1 MKSFIQ
7 TTAGIAVMAMAIG
20 AVAGCSSGGDQDGRG
35 AVPSVPAYSEQAT
48 DQASGPA
55 GSAGPSA
62 ALTWAPEDVTPQGL
76 SNPDTEYTV
85 EGLPDDLDETG
96 KEIVAGYVAYDQ
108 ATWDASRVMDGD
120 LSRVEA
126 STTGEALESYKRY
139 YESDQAN
146 GWHHEGQYSMTV
158 QGVSV
163 TDASSGEAS
172 MLVCG
177 NARQERIVTADG
189 QDTGQDIQHTYTR
202 AVTLQ
207 MASGAWVVASSNK
220 IGVDQ
225 C

>member
-35 AVPSVPAYSEQAT
+35 AVPSVPAYTEQAE
-48 DQASGPA
+48 DQASGPV

-85 EGLPDDLDETG
+85 ESLPDDLDETG
-96 KEIVAGYVAYDQ
+96 KEIVAGYVAYDRS
-108 ATWDASRVMDGD
+108 TWEAYRVMDGD

-126 STTGEALESYKRY
+126 STTGEKLESYKRS

-146 GWHHEGQYSMTV
+146 GWHTEGQYSMTV
-158 QGVSV
+158 QQLR
-163 TDASSGEAS
+163 TADADSGEAQ
-172 MLVCG
+172 LIACG
-177 NARQERIVTADG
+177 DERRERAVTDGGEDAG
-189 QDTGQDIQHTYTR
+189 QDNQHTYTT

-207 MASGAWVVASSNK
+207 KVSGAWMVMDENE

>member
-20 AVAGCSSGGDQDGRG
+20 AVAGCSSHSDQNRPD
-35 AVPSVPAYSEQAT
+35 AAPSVPAYSEQAE
-48 DQASGPA
+48 DQASGPV

-62 ALTWAPEDVTPQGL
+62 GLTWAPEDVTPQGL

-85 EGLPDDLDETG
+85 ESLPDDLDETG
-96 KEIVAGYVAYDQ
+96 KEIVAGYVAYDRS
-108 ATWDASRVMDGD
+108 TWEAYRVMDGD

-126 STTGEALESYKRY
+126 STTGEKLESYKRS

-146 GWHHEGQYSMTV
+146 GWHTEGQYSMTV
-158 QGVSV
+158 QQLRT
-163 TDASSGEAS
+163 TDADSGEAQ
-172 MLVCG
+172 LIACG
-177 NARQERIVTADG
+177 DERQERIVTADG
-189 QDTGQDIQHTYTR
+189 QDARSDNQHRYTT

-207 MASGAWVVASSNK
+207 KVAGTWMVTDEDE

>member
-1 MKSFIQ
+1 MKCFIH
-7 TTAGIAVMAMAIG
+7 TTAGIAAMTMAFSA
-20 AVAGCSSGGDQDGRG
+20 AAGCSSHSDQNRPD
-35 AVPSVPAYSEQAT
+35 AAPSVPAYTEQAE
-48 DQASGPA
+48 DQASGPV

-62 ALTWAPEDVTPQGL
+62 GLTWAPEDVTPQGL

-126 STTGEALESYKRY
+126 STTGEALESYNRT

>member
-20 AVAGCSSGGDQDGRG
+20 AVAGCSSHSDQNRPD
-35 AVPSVPAYSEQAT
+35 AAPSVPAYSEQAE
-48 DQASGPA
+48 DQASGPV

-62 ALTWAPEDVTPQGL
+62 GLTWAPEDVTPQGL

-96 KEIVAGYVAYDQ
+96 KEIVAGYVAYDRS
-108 ATWDASRVMDGD
+108 TWEAYRVMDGD
-120 LSRVEA
+120 LSRIEA
-126 STTGEALESYKRY
+126 STTGEKLESYKRS
-139 YESDQAN
+139 YEKFQAN
-146 GWHHEGQYSMTV
+146 GWHTEGQYSMTV
-158 QGVSV
+158 QKLR
-163 TDASSGEAS
+163 TADADSGEAQ
-172 MLVCG
+172 LIACG
-177 NARQERIVTADG
+177 DERRERAVTDGGEDAG
-189 QDTGQDIQHTYTR
+189 QDNQHTYTT

-207 MASGAWVVASSNK
+207 KVSGAWMVMDENE

>member
-35 AVPSVPAYSEQAT
+35 AVPSVPAYTEQAE
-48 DQASGPA
+48 DQASGPV

-62 ALTWAPEDVTPQGL
+62 GLTWAPEDVTPQGL

-126 STTGEALESYKRY
+126 STTGEALESYKRT

-189 QDTGQDIQHTYTR
+189 QDARSDNQHRYTT

-207 MASGAWVVASSNK
+207 KVAGTWMVTDEDE